1 MINSGLSKD
10 AICYDV
16 DILESTTGHDP
27 AICHDGLN
35 VFADSINGCDWNKD
49 QLIELFLIHMLF
61 FFKSQFFSLVMFTQ
75 NKDYNK
81 QE

>member
-1 MINSGLSKD
+1 MLSKD

-27 AICHDGLN
+27 AICHDGLS
-35 VFADSINGCDWNKD
+35 VLADSINGFDGNKY
-49 QLIELFLIHMLF
+49 QLIELFLIHMLGF
-61 FFKSQFFSLVMFTQ
+61 FQITIFLFTQ